1 MEMMKIT
8 NGKKTL
14 EVSEKAYR
22 VVFAEKGFKP
32 VEEAEEAQQEDEG
45 KKAKRG
51 K

>member
-1 MEMMKIT
+1 MEMVKIT

-14 EVSEKAYR
+14 EVTEKAYR

-32 VEEAEEAQQEDEG
+32 VEEAKDEG
-45 KKAKRG
+45 KKSSKRD